1 MFATSNAL
9 AEVQLIKHHENHSNM
24 ASQKENNN
32 SPETKLKVT
41 KNCDQTDREYKI
53 ALMKKLSELQENL
66 EEQFTE
72 LRNKINNKKETLFPK
87 EIETLKKNQT
97 EILELKDSINEM
109 KNALE
114 STGNRADH
122 IEERISKLKER
133 NIEMILVEEDR
144 ELNSF

>member
-1 MFATSNAL
+1 
-9 AEVQLIKHHENHSNM
+9 
-24 ASQKENNN
+24 
-32 SPETKLKVT
+32 
-41 KNCDQTDREYKI
+41 
-53 ALMKKLSELQENL
+53 
-66 EEQFTE
+66 
-72 LRNKINNKKETLFPK
+72 
-87 EIETLKKNQT
+87 
-97 EILELKDSINEM
+97 M